1 MIQVDFGPYKDTFG
15 YNNFQSFIDH
25 VDHYQYSQQLQY
37 STDTIK
43 FQFNNSGIPIFDIFE
58 IETSAKHNLNFKN
71 VNVIVVETFRQF
83 LSILNKL
90 DKSKKYI
97 ILSESYWDT
106 NGYQIDLNYELIFV
120 PWDLIDCQN
129 RLTNRSNLYFY
140 LYDLDFFTKYDP
152 KYDFL
157 CLVGRTKQWRD
168 QFVNKLQQKINLDNS
183 LISYYGNC
191 IGNKALL
198 DIDFAYERS
207 NSRFEFENKF
217 YKQILIP
224 GTEYKYNLSHF
235 TKNELFYNTKFSVIV
250 ETEAELEEYHITE
263 KTIKCLILGHPFV
276 VIGTPKYLNFLHS
289 LGFTTYSDMFDE
301 SYDNLTNLEDRMNSV
316 INLIEKLKLQDL
328 DIKQLKSIQE
338 KNLKAIVKIRHK
350 QTYEKFLGLFN
361 V

>member
-25 VDHYQYSQQLQY
+25 VDHYQYSQQLQH

-97 ILSESYWDT
+97 VLSESYWDT

-140 LYDLDFFTKYDP
+140 LYDLDFFTKGYFYQDTGAKITPINCFHISFILEYFITSDP
-152 KYDFL
+152 GSLRNPLEQVLCHEFRCLKAPLDRILLFVFL
-157 CLVGRTKQWRD
+157 WSLSCPKNAITK
-168 QFVNKLQQKINLDNS
+168 LYESYNS
-183 LISYYGNC
+183 H
-191 IGNKALL
+191 
-198 DIDFAYERS
+198 S
-207 NSRFEFENKF
+207 NS
-217 YKQILIP
+217 
-224 GTEYKYNLSHF
+224 
-235 TKNELFYNTKFSVIV
+235 FS
-250 ETEAELEEYHITE
+250 
-263 KTIKCLILGHPFV
+263 
-276 VIGTPKYLNFLHS
+276 
-289 LGFTTYSDMFDE
+289 
-301 SYDNLTNLEDRMNSV
+301 
-316 INLIEKLKLQDL
+316 
-328 DIKQLKSIQE
+328 
-338 KNLKAIVKIRHK
+338 
-350 QTYEKFLGLFN
+350 
-361 V
+361 